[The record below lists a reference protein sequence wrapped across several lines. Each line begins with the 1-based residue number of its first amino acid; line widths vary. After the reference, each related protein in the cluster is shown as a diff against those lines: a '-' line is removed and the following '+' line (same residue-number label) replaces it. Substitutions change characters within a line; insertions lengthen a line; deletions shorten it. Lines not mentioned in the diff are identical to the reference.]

1 MLQNNT
7 MVPKNRKNYPINV
20 RFLHQAAEKS
30 NLNIVHVVDREKDG
44 ARIFF
49 LLRIFS
55 IYLFHFQ
62 GQKIFFFHIFN
73 KSKFPRAVQL
83 VVRLQ

>member
-7 MVPKNRKNYPINV
+7 MVPKNRKNYPIIV

-30 NLNIVHVVDREKDG
+30 NLNSVHVVDREKDG

-49 LLRIFS
+49 FTSYIQHLLISFS
-55 IYLFHFQ
+55 GPKKFL
-62 GQKIFFFHIFN
+62 FHIFN